1 MLSIA
6 IVKGVLQVNDVKLV
20 LKEQFQNLG
29 IIRRISKYE
38 EKATYQSH
46 YLGLI
51 WQFLNPA
58 IQIGIYYLVFGL
70 GMRQRSSVDG
80 VPYIIWMLIGITA
93 WFFISGSILGASN
106 SIYKQVGMVSKMKFP
121 VSILPS
127 VNIASNFVS
136 YRAMMGLL
144 VIAMYFGGV
153 TPTIYWLQY
162 IYYFICMIVFLFAFG
177 ILNATIS
184 VLIRDYH
191 IMLQSVLR
199 LLFYLSGAIWNIS
212 TMADFKGKDLIVRI
226 LELNPIYYV
235 IEGFRDSFL
244 SRQWFWEKGSNAL
257 FFWFVVVF
265 LLMIGSHLHMK
276 FRARFVD
283 FI

>member
-1 MLSIA
+1 M
-6 IVKGVLQVNDVKLV
+6 NDVKLV
-20 LKEQFQNLG
+20 LKEQFENFG

-46 YLGLI
+46 YLGLV

-58 IQIGIYYLVFGL
+58 IQVGIYYFVFGL
-70 GMRQRSSVDG
+70 GLHQGKEVDG
-80 VPYIIWMLIGITA
+80 VPFIIWMLIGIIA
-93 WFFISGSILGASN
+93 WFFINSSILGSSN
-106 SIYKQVGMVSKMKFP
+106 SIYSQVGLVSKMKFP

-127 VNIASNFVS
+127 VNITSNFVS

-144 VIAMYFGGV
+144 LVSMLIGGV

-162 IYYFICMIVFLFAFG
+162 FYYLFCMIAFLFAFG
-177 ILNATIS
+177 ILNSTIT

-191 IMLQSVLR
+191 IMLQSIIR
-199 LLFYLSGAIWNIS
+199 LLFYLSGPIWNIQE
-212 TMADFKGKDLIVRI
+212 MAQFKGKDTIVRL
-226 LELNPIYYV
+226 LELNPIYY
-235 IEGFRDSFL
+235 IINGFRDSFL
-244 SRQWFWEKGSNAL
+244 SKGWFWEKGTQTL
-257 FFWFVVVF
+257 FFWLVTI
-265 LLMIGSHLHMK
+265 LLLTVGSHLHMK

>member
-1 MLSIA
+1 MNDAKA
-6 IVKGVLQVNDVKLV
+6 IIL
-20 LKEQFQNLG
+20 EQFKNFG

-46 YLGLI
+46 YLGLV

-70 GMRQRSSVDG
+70 GVHQGRMIDG
-80 VPYIIWMLIGITA
+80 VPYIIWMLVGIIA
-93 WFFISGSILGASN
+93 WFFINSSILGGSN

-127 VNIASNFVS
+127 VNMASNFVS
-136 YRAMMGLL
+136 YRAMMLL
-144 VIAMYFGGV
+144 LLAAMFAFKI

-162 IYYFICMIVFLFAFG
+162 FYYFFCMVAFLFAFG
-177 ILNATIS
+177 ILNSTIT
-184 VLIRDYH
+184 VLVRDYH
-191 IMLQSVLR
+191 IMLQSILR
-199 LLFYLSGAIWNIS
+199 LLFYLSGPIWDFSN
-212 TMADFKGKDLIVRI
+212 MPMFKGRHAWFIHI
-226 LELNPIYYV
+226 LELNPLYY
-235 IEGFRDSFL
+235 IINGFRDSFM
-244 SRQWFWEKGSNAL
+244 SKAWFWEKGSQTA
-257 FFWFVVVF
+257 FFWLIVGILLFV
-265 LLMIGSHLHMK
+265 GSHIHMK

>member
-1 MLSIA
+1 M
-6 IVKGVLQVNDVKLV
+6 NDVKLV

-46 YLGLI
+46 YLGLV

-70 GMRQRSSVDG
+70 GVHQGKSVDG
-80 VPYIIWMLIGITA
+80 VPFIIWMLIGIIA
-93 WFFISGSILGASN
+93 WFFISSSILGASN
-106 SIYKQVGMVSKMKFP
+106 SIYRQVGMVSKMKFP

-127 VNIASNFVS
+127 VNISSNFVS
-136 YRAMMGLL
+136 YRAMMLLLL
-144 VIAMYFGGV
+144 VAMFAGGV
-153 TPTIYWLQY
+153 TPSIYWLQY
-162 IYYFICMIVFLFAFG
+162 FYYFFCMFAFLFAFG
-177 ILNATIS
+177 ILNATIT

-191 IMLQSVLR
+191 IMLQSILR
-199 LLFYLSGAIWNIS
+199 LLFYISGPIWNMS
-212 TMADFKGKDLIVRI
+212 TMAQFKGKDALVRV
-226 LELNPIYYV
+226 LELNPIFY
-235 IEGFRDSFL
+235 IIDGFRDVFL
-244 SRQWFWEKGSNAL
+244 SRQWFWEKGAESS
-257 FFWFVVVF
+257 FFWLIVLV
-265 LLMIGSHLHMK
+265 LLIVGSHLHMK